1 MWMSDDVLEGE
12 SALHS
17 RPLLDMV
24 WERLFDPGQYKKTMA
39 EPDP

>member
-1 MWMSDDVLEGE
+1 MSDDVLEGE
-12 SALHS
+12 SAWS
-17 RPLLDMV
+17 STPKYGMI